1 MKKKKIAADF
11 LYCVGAVGMMNAVLQ
26 LIVYPVINNRVGEN
40 EFGNMLFL
48 LGILNILAPS
58 FGQGTANARLVMP
71 ERETLKNK
79 EYILT
84 LGIFSIISA
93 VISGIV
99 GAARISTAVG
109 IVMFVYIIVMS
120 IYRMYA
126 CVEYRLSLEFK
137 RQFVFYL
144 ALSIGYILGLLIFW
158 KSEQWYWVFIL
169 GETIAVLYVFLTGN
183 VLRHQSEK
191 TEERFSEVFKS
202 AFVLSASYLLTNIL
216 LNLDRFILAYMIDS
230 EAVSQYYVNSI
241 LIGYITKG
249 NQKIKTKSYLKGV
262 GLLVGFGLLAL
273 VACSIVTPIYIK
285 ILYPNLYEAVVDLN
299 VLVNVAQIFY
309 FLTNVL
315 LVIILTMCEIRW
327 QFVICGISDCIDGT
341 KGIIRIFDCCLH
353 IQYTLLLV
361 DDNRGIRVCE
371 KEWKSSEIGHRC

>member
-1 MKKKKIAADF
+1 
-11 LYCVGAVGMMNAVLQ
+11 MMYAVLQ

-137 RQFVFYL
+137 AVC
-144 ALSIGYILGLLIFW
+144 ILPCVI
-158 KSEQWYWVFIL
+158 
-169 GETIAVLYVFLTGN
+169 N
-183 VLRHQSEK
+183 R
-191 TEERFSEVFKS
+191 
-202 AFVLSASYLLTNIL
+202 
-216 LNLDRFILAYMIDS
+216 
-230 EAVSQYYVNSI
+230 
-241 LIGYITKG
+241 
-249 NQKIKTKSYLKGV
+249 
-262 GLLVGFGLLAL
+262 
-273 VACSIVTPIYIK
+273 IYIGITD
-285 ILYPNLYEAVVDLN
+285 ILEKRTM
-299 VLVNVAQIFY
+299 VL
-309 FLTNVL
+309 
-315 LVIILTMCEIRW
+315 
-327 QFVICGISDCIDGT
+327 GIYS
-341 KGIIRIFDCCLH
+341 R
-353 IQYTLLLV
+353 
-361 DDNRGIRVCE
+361 
-371 KEWKSSEIGHRC
+371 

>member
-1 MKKKKIAADF
+1 M
-11 LYCVGAVGMMNAVLQ
+11 
-26 LIVYPVINNRVGEN
+26 
-40 EFGNMLFL
+40 
-48 LGILNILAPS
+48 
-58 FGQGTANARLVMP
+58 VMP

-202 AFVLSASYLLTNIL
+202 HLFYLRPT
-216 LNLDRFILAYMIDS
+216 Y
-230 EAVSQYYVNSI
+230 
-241 LIGYITKG
+241 
-249 NQKIKTKSYLKGV
+249 
-262 GLLVGFGLLAL
+262 
-273 VACSIVTPIYIK
+273 
-285 ILYPNLYEAVVDLN
+285 
-299 VLVNVAQIFY
+299 
-309 FLTNVL
+309 
-315 LVIILTMCEIRW
+315 
-327 QFVICGISDCIDGT
+327 
-341 KGIIRIFDCCLH
+341 
-353 IQYTLLLV
+353 
-361 DDNRGIRVCE
+361 
-371 KEWKSSEIGHRC
+371 

>member
-1 MKKKKIAADF
+1 
-11 LYCVGAVGMMNAVLQ
+11 
-26 LIVYPVINNRVGEN
+26 
-40 EFGNMLFL
+40 
-48 LGILNILAPS
+48 
-58 FGQGTANARLVMP
+58 MP
-71 ERETLKNK
+71 NRETLKNN

-84 LGIFSIISA
+84 LGIFSLISA

-99 GAARISTAVG
+99 GAARISTTVG

-158 KSEQWYWVFIL
+158 KSEQWYWVFII

-183 VLRHQSEK
+183 VLRRQSEK
-191 TEERFSEVFKS
+191 TEERFGEVFKS

-230 EAVSQYYVNSI
+230 EAVSQYYVLSLLGKTMAIISGPVNSI

-262 GLLVGFGLLAL
+262 VLLVGFGVLAL
-273 VACSIVTPIYIK
+273 IAHFRISCPHNCS
-285 ILYPNLYEAVVDLN
+285 
-299 VLVNVAQIFY
+299 
-309 FLTNVL
+309 
-315 LVIILTMCEIRW
+315 
-327 QFVICGISDCIDGT
+327 G
-341 KGIIRIFDCCLH
+341 
-353 IQYTLLLV
+353 
-361 DDNRGIRVCE
+361 
-371 KEWKSSEIGHRC
+371 

>member
-1 MKKKKIAADF
+1 
-11 LYCVGAVGMMNAVLQ
+11 MNAVLQ

-158 KSEQWYWVFIL
+158 KSEQGYWVFIL
-169 GETIAVLYVFLTGN
+169 G
-183 VLRHQSEK
+183 
-191 TEERFSEVFKS
+191 
-202 AFVLSASYLLTNIL
+202 
-216 LNLDRFILAYMIDS
+216 
-230 EAVSQYYVNSI
+230 
-241 LIGYITKG
+241 
-249 NQKIKTKSYLKGV
+249 
-262 GLLVGFGLLAL
+262 
-273 VACSIVTPIYIK
+273 
-285 ILYPNLYEAVVDLN
+285 
-299 VLVNVAQIFY
+299 
-309 FLTNVL
+309 
-315 LVIILTMCEIRW
+315 
-327 QFVICGISDCIDGT
+327 
-341 KGIIRIFDCCLH
+341 
-353 IQYTLLLV
+353 
-361 DDNRGIRVCE
+361 
-371 KEWKSSEIGHRC
+371 